1 MPTPKRV
8 DAGTEGTEEEGR
20 SWEFYAAKELKE
32 GGTKT
37 IAEMVG
43 VIRKYSTP
51 MIKFMADVPVQ
62 MTLRTKIP
70 YSPNFQTICS
80 NVIKVG
86 QERGICARKLDNPTF
101 FESFIFEGRRAW
113 PIGYK
118 EGFDDHEIEPT
129 RIILP

>member
-51 MIKFMADVPVQ
+51 MIKFMANVPVEIS
-62 MTLRTKIP
+62 LRTKIP
-70 YSPNFQTICS
+70 GTPNFQLLCA
-80 NVIKVG
+80 NVIQVG
-86 QERGICARKLDNPTF
+86 QQRALAKKDLPNPMF
-101 FESFIFEGRRAW
+101 LESFLLEGRRAW

-118 EGFDDHEIEPT
+118 EGFDDHET
-129 RIILP
+129 GGAIIL